1 MLKDILAISGEPG
14 LYKLVSRNAKGVIIE
29 NLDSKKRMPY
39 YNATKISSLEDIAIF
54 TEDDDKPLNEV
65 LQAIKDKENGG
76 PSIDHKSTKDE
87 LINYFRQVVP
97 DYDEDRVYPNHIKK
111 VISWY
116 NILQKNDLM
125 DFEST
130 ENKENSEVE
139 ENKEND
145 TSEE

>member
-76 PSIDHKSTKDE
+76 PSIDHKSSKED
-87 LINYFRQVVP
+87 LISYFKEVVP
-97 DYDEDRVYPNHIKK
+97 DYDEDRVYPSHIKK
-111 VISWY
+111 VINWY
-116 NILQKNDLM
+116 NTLQKNNLM
-125 DFEST
+125 DFESS
-130 ENKENSEVE
+130 ENKEDED
-139 ENKEND
+139 K
-145 TSEE
+145 SEEPNNEEK